1 MMIFVLRKI
10 LYGLRTVGPRYLLR
24 VVPNE
29 LARPRLALT
38 RHIRTIVIAVGDR
51 LRRRPTAS
59 AADPQRCLQFIY
71 DLGVA
76 PLTFDFATYLAA
88 AEIERRRRGLDGI
101 TVLFVLGPHHGVR
114 QEQPAYE
121 AAIDHHA
128 RLWRLRHIL
137 IPMLAFVA
145 SVRGHAVCAGREQ
158 ARALIAGDSTAA
170 HVYPP
175 DYRLFLPCQP
185 APADLRNKAR
195 AGDPVWPL
203 FRATEHGRRLAGQ
216 FFARH
221 AGKRRVVVVTLR
233 QSVMSP
239 ARNSRT
245 ADWLAF
251 ADELDPQLYL
261 PIFIRDSDTV
271 MREPAAIQ
279 RHMVCDA
286 AAWNLELRMALY
298 ERAWLNMAVMH
309 GPMELCWYCEEARYL
324 LFVPI
329 ETDAVTSPDVLNEA
343 GHRIGQDLEFATPG
357 QHLVWEADSLA
368 AIRTAFA
375 AMEKQL
381 VAMDGGRQPRSGGAL
396 LNSRASAS
404 G

>member
-1 MMIFVLRKI
+1 MTLVLRRI

-38 RHIRTIVIAVGDR
+38 RHIRHIVIAAGDR
-51 LRRRPTAS
+51 FRRKPTDS
-59 AADPQRCLQFIY
+59 PADSQRCLQFIY

-88 AEIERRRRGLDGI
+88 AEIERRRRGLDGLN
-101 TVLFVLGPHHGVR
+101 VLFVLGPHHGVR
-114 QEQPAYE
+114 REQPAYE

-145 SVRGHAVCAGREQ
+145 SVRGYAVCAGREQ
-158 ARALIAGDSTAA
+158 ARALIAGAP
-170 HVYPP
+170 VYPP

-185 APADLRNKAR
+185 APADLRDKAR
-195 AGDPVWPL
+195 AGEPVWPM
-203 FRATEHGRRLAGQ
+203 FCATEHGRRLARQ
-216 FFARH
+216 FLAPH
-221 AGKRRVVVVTLR
+221 AGTRRVIVITLR
-233 QSVMSP
+233 QSAMSP

-251 ADELDPQLYL
+251 ADGLDPQLYL
-261 PIFIRDSDTV
+261 PIFIQDSDTV
-271 MREPAAIQ
+271 MREPAEIGRYMA
-279 RHMVCDA
+279 CDA

-298 ERAWLNMAVMH
+298 EHAWLNMAVMH
-309 GPMELCWYCEEARYL
+309 GPMELCWYCEKTRYL
-324 LFVPI
+324 LFLPVG
-329 ETDAVTSPDVLNEA
+329 TDTTTTPDALTEA
-343 GHRIGQDLEFATPG
+343 GHRIGHDLEFATPG

-375 AMEKQL
+375 AMEQQL
-381 VAMDGGRQPRSGGAL
+381 GAMDGGRQPRSGVDPL
-396 LNSRASAS
+396 SRPRLQSAAPR
-404 G
+404 